1 MKQMVLNL
9 WQDHGKL
16 SMLIQKWIIM
26 QQMKLPTIQKFKN
39 LFWLKRYLLFILVR
53 GEVTVTVAPQA
64 KVAFKNCAPFT
75 KSITKLVEEQW
86 IMLKI

>member
-26 QQMKLPTIQKFKN
+26 QQMKLPKIQKF
-39 LFWLKRYLLFILVR
+39 
-53 GEVTVTVAPQA
+53 
-64 KVAFKNCAPFT
+64 
-75 KSITKLVEEQW
+75 
-86 IMLKI
+86 